1 MEKPKII
8 LSLFFSKIREL
19 ESLRKG
25 YYDMENTSGLS
36 EQDTFPAR

>member
-25 YYDMENTSGLS
+25 YYDMEKHFWFIGTGYVSC
-36 EQDTFPAR
+36 